1 MVDVSL
7 SASRAAVLLEKPPIS
22 TPTKSTSEQLF
33 DAAYRVET
41 PAVKVANADAKP
53 MDKTSAPGGNGADAK
68 VSSDTSKVQ
77 SAAATVSTDT
87 SKVLSADAKVSTD
100 PSTAPAAG
108 KLPIDG
114 VKVQVADH
122 NKLVRTISFVPGEP
136 ETKPIDFSPYFT
148 NGIASYSYKN
158 FMPAEPPKTLLE
170 SGINTVTEPVFKN
183 VETKNQVNYYTAEFL
198 KTASLFAS
206 PKIGMYSAV
215 ALYGLDNVRTD
226 QGLVDGSFDFAIGG
240 AKGAAVR
247 SLFTYSSRNLNFAAG
262 KGVAMGAIN
271 RGAEVVF
278 SREMIENPSAGM
290 AKLKLEVVN
299 PALLAYDA
307 ATFVVG
313 EGLFGA
319 ANKMTGGALR
329 KSQLASGMSMGASFG
344 IVNGGSGEII
354 RQQTAGEQLD
364 ISKVLRHAALDGGV
378 GALGAGFGIK
388 GSDPRFYKN
397 LGHKISNLDVTA
409 NSVLVSAGIKPQ
421 VGRRDFVVTGDRTS
435 LDLFSRGEKTSATAT
450 VREVKKVLFFNKQG
464 PETTLQVAHN
474 KPDANGN
481 GIRLVPG
488 KSILATCFP
497 EMLPESMRKAH
508 AFPESTGPVIM
519 DSNGKGKLR
528 LISENTYKLDPATYK
543 SLGEM
548 TRLAGPQIT
557 INLMA
562 PLAVGN
568 MEKPLDP
575 ANKEAWAAFDRELA
589 AAKKA
594 GVDGVSID
602 VWWGLVEP
610 KPGKFVFPYY
620 EHAFDRIRDHGL
632 KTIPILSLHQCG
644 GNIGDNVFV
653 PIPFWVWNDVA
664 ARAGSK
670 NPDYAKYVSEQG
682 NKSPEYVSAWAT
694 PHVLP
699 RYRAFMEA
707 FQTHFANRRNDFSEI
722 NVSLGPAGEIRYPSY
737 NSHDRNTGYPTRGA
751 LQSYSEVAVK
761 AFRDFAVAKYGS
773 EAKAKEAWGDPKAAS
788 IVPPQTPE
796 HFFANG
802 EHAKSQYGKDFFDFY
817 SNSLIEHGRQ
827 VLGTAVDVFGS
838 NNAPFAGIDIGAK
851 VPGIRWRV
859 GERQGDQY
867 VPGDRLAELN
877 AGLIRTSRG
886 DWASSETGHGYRPL
900 MEMFRDVQ
908 KPGSKSRVVPH
919 FTALELADGQ
929 DGRGVKSM
937 PDSLASWV
945 GQESNRQGLHLKG
958 ENALSFTLSD
968 NASWDRMQS
977 FLKLPGNP
985 NGRYEGLTLLRLG
998 GEVLNTEVGRT
1009 RLAEMVKAVKAANA
1023 AAEALP
1029 EAK

>member
-7 SASRAAVLLEKPPIS
+7 SATQAAVLLEKPPIS

-33 DAAYRVET
+33 DAAYRVES
-41 PAVKVANADAKP
+41 PAAKVSNADAKP
-53 MDKTSAPGGNGADAK
+53 AE
-68 VSSDTSKVQ
+68 Q
-77 SAAATVSTDT
+77 
-87 SKVLSADAKVSTD
+87 
-100 PSTAPAAG
+100 
-108 KLPIDG
+108 
-114 VKVQVADH
+114 
-122 NKLVRTISFVPGEP
+122 LVRTISFVPRQP
-136 ETKPIDFSPYFT
+136 EAPIDFSPYFT
-148 NGIASYSYKN
+148 NGIANYSYKN

-170 SGINTVTEPVFKN
+170 SGINKVTEPVFEN
-183 VETKNQVNYYTAEFL
+183 VETKNQVNHYTAEFL

-226 QGLVDGSFDFAIGG
+226 QGLADGSFDFAIGG

-278 SREMIENPSAGM
+278 SRQMIENPSAGM

-299 PALLAYDA
+299 PALWAYDA
-307 ATFVVG
+307 ATFVAG

-319 ANKMTGGALR
+319 ANKLTGGALR

-354 RQQTAGEQLD
+354 RQQTAGEQFD
-364 ISKVLRHAALDGGV
+364 ISKVLKHAALDGGV

-409 NSVLVSAGIKPQ
+409 NSVLVSAGIKSQ
-421 VGRRDFVVTGDRTS
+421 VGRRDFIVTGDRTS
-435 LDLFSRGEKTSATAT
+435 LDLFRKVKPP
-450 VREVKKVLFFNKQG
+450 VRLQQFAKSKSLFFNKQG

-474 KPDANGN
+474 KSDANGN
-481 GIRLVPG
+481 GIKLVPG

-508 AFPESTGPVIM
+508 AFPESTGPVVM

-575 ANKEAWAAFDRELA
+575 ANKEAWAAFDRDLA

-788 IVPPQTPE
+788 IVPPQTPD

-851 VPGIRWRV
+851 VPGIHWRV

-886 DWASSETGHGYRPL
+886 DWTSSETGHGYRPL

-929 DGRGVKSM
+929 DGPGVKSM
-937 PDSLASWV
+937 PYSLASWV
-945 GQESNRQGLHLKG
+945 GQESKRQGLHLKG

-968 NASWDRMQS
+968 NASWDRMHS

-1023 AAEALP
+1023 AADALP